1 MIIIKK
7 KNSHYTLEAK
17 NDLLYL
23 NPLFESII
31 EIQLLPFSFIENN
44 KLHFHAQSVCMLEDY
59 LNNNNNTMNIENIL
73 FFLYS
78 ISKQIT
84 SLEQKGFTF
93 YGISLKDVVVVNKN
107 IFLFLNTNT
116 ILPIENEYIT
126 FLCPFEKPYFAN
138 PEILAIDFLPC
149 QVNYKCIY
157 YSLAALIIYCLFNNY
172 ILKGNDLLSNSDI
185 DVILFPIHGTK
196 LYWCLKRCLENES
209 NKRYLLY
216 I

>member
-1 MIIIKK
+1 MIIIHK

-44 KLHFHAQSVCMLEDY
+44 KLHFHAQSVCLLEDY
-59 LNNNNNTMNIENIL
+59 LINNNNTMNVENIL

-84 SLEQKGFTF
+84 SLEHKGFTF
-93 YGISLKDVVVVNKN
+93 YGISLKDVIVVNKN
-107 IFLFLNTNT
+107 IFLILNTST
-116 ILPIENEYIT
+116 ILPIENGYIT
-126 FLCPFEKPYFAN
+126 FLFPFEKPYFAN
-138 PEILAIDFLPC
+138 PEILAIDSLPC
-149 QVNYKCIY
+149 QISHKCIY
-157 YSLAALIIYCLFNNY
+157 YSLAALTIYCLFNNY
-172 ILKGNDLLSNSDI
+172 ILKGNDLLSNSELDA
-185 DVILFPIHGTK
+185 ILFPIYGTK
-196 LYWCLKRCLENES
+196 LYWCLKRCLENDCD
-209 NKRYLLY
+209 KRYLLY